1 MSLVLLPCHR
11 CWAETSGVDH
21 TQQDCDAQMAANE
34 RAREEAAKSNAA
46 WKAKLAAMTP
56 EERANRPQIKLP
68 AGRIVKPSEWTS

>member
-1 MSLVLLPCHR
+1 
-11 CWAETSGVDH
+11 
-21 TQQDCDAQMAANE
+21 MAANE